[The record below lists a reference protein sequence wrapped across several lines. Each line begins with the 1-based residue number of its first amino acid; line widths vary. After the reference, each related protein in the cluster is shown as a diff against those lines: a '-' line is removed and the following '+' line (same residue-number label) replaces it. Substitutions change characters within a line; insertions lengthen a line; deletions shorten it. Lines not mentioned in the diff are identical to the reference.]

1 MSFPAPHFV
10 ETNGIRLAVHE
21 QGEGFPVVLC
31 HGFPEL
37 AYAWR
42 HQLPAL
48 AEAGFRA
55 IAPDQ
60 RGYGA
65 TGGPKGLE
73 SVPLYDMA
81 HLTGDLV
88 GLLDALGLEKA
99 VFCGHDWGGLVVWQ
113 MALMHPSRVAG
124 VIGVNTPF
132 IPRGPVDPIQMFRQ
146 VFGEDMYIVQFQEHG
161 KAERILEE
169 DIARSLRFWY
179 RKSRMRLAEYDQ
191 LPAGHKRLSFLESYQ
206 RGESSWSAPLVLSE
220 SELAIY
226 VEAFERS
233 GYEGGINWYR
243 NMTRNWQASA
253 GLQQRIEVPC
263 LMISAADDAV
273 LRPEMAHGM
282 ENYIPNLEKHV
293 IADCGHWTQ
302 SEQPE
307 ELNRL
312 MVGWLR
318 RTFAQEIQPIG
329 VLLK

>member
-10 ETNGIRLAVHE
+10 EANGIRLAVHE
-21 QGEGFPVVLC
+21 QGEGFPIVLC

-48 AEAGFRA
+48 AKAGFRA

-65 TGGPKGLE
+65 TGGPKGSD
-73 SVPLYDMA
+73 SVELYDMA

-113 MALMHPSRVAG
+113 MALLHPSRVAG

-132 IPRGPVDPIQMFRQ
+132 LPRGPIDPIQMFRQ
-146 VFGEDMYIVQFQEHG
+146 IFGEGMYIVQFQEHG
-161 KAERILEE
+161 KAEALMEA
-169 DIARSLRFWY
+169 DIARSMRFWY
-179 RKSRMRLAEYDQ
+179 RSLRIKLADYDK
-191 LPAGHKRLSFLESYQ
+191 LPAEHKRHAFLESYA
-206 RGESSWSAPLVLSE
+206 RDEASWSAPLVLTE
-220 SELAIY
+220 EELAVY
-226 VEAFERS
+226 VAAFERT

-243 NMTRNWQASA
+243 NMSRNWQASE
-253 GLQQRIEVPC
+253 GLAQRIEVPC
-263 LMISAADDAV
+263 LMISAADDIV
-273 LRPEMAHGM
+273 LRPEMTNGM
-282 ENYIPNLEKHV
+282 ENYISDLEKHI

-302 SEQPE
+302 SEQPQ
-307 ELNRL
+307 ELNKL
-312 MVGWLR
+312 MVGWLHR
-318 RTFAQEIQPIG
+318 RFQ
-329 VLLK
+329 

>member
-21 QGEGFPVVLC
+21 QGKGFPVVLC

-65 TGGPKGLE
+65 TGGPKGPE

-113 MALMHPSRVAG
+113 MALMHPGRVAG

-132 IPRGPVDPIQMFRQ
+132 MPRGPVDPIQMFRQ

-161 KAERILEE
+161 KAERILDE

-179 RKSRMRLAEYDQ
+179 RKSRMSLAEYDK
-191 LPAGHKRLSFLESYQ
+191 LPAEHKRLSFVESYQ
-206 RGESSWSAPLVLSE
+206 RGEASWSAPLVLTE
-220 SELAIY
+220 EELAVY
-226 VEAFERS
+226 VEAFERT

-243 NMTRNWQASA
+243 NMSRNWQASA

-263 LMISAADDAV
+263 LMISAADDVV
-273 LRPEMAHGM
+273 LRPEMANGM
-282 ENYIPNLEKHV
+282 ENYIPDLEKHV

-302 SEQPE
+302 AEQPQ

-312 MVGWLR
+312 MVEWLER
-318 RTFAQEIQPIG
+318 RFR
-329 VLLK
+329 